1 MTTNMHSGGGLSV
14 TTNVDLS
21 ATVDRLRD
29 DRVPQRLQDKDATLW
44 GPEAEAEAAIRLG
57 WIDTFTASRSLLP
70 QIKELKQRMR
80 VNGIDRVVLG
90 GMGGSS
96 LAPEVIARTLDLQLT
111 IVDTTDP
118 QQVAT
123 SLGSDLARTIVVI
136 ASKSGSTI
144 ETDSHRRVFEAA
156 FRAAGIEE
164 FDRHF
169 VFITDADS
177 QLDQWGHDHGITVF
191 RADESVGGRYSA
203 LTAFGLVPAAM
214 AGADVE
220 ELIDQAEEFASTI
233 TTEED
238 NPALMLGAAIAE
250 CETITVTGDGSG
262 IVGLGD
268 WVEQLVAESTGKDGK
283 GTLPVVVEYPGAPG
297 ARGDDRVAITYG
309 GSSTGV
315 SPSGSALDGADVAV
329 NGPLGAQFL
338 CWELATAYAGVVIGI
353 DPFNQPN
360 VTESKENTARIL
372 SEGLPTEEPNAVHG
386 SIEIYGSHAS
396 TVGEAL
402 QAALDDTGSENAY
415 VAIMTYLDRQSDTKL
430 ENLRSGLAEHTAAVV
445 TFGWGPRFLHSTGQ
459 FHKGGRQT
467 GVFIQITGAHTT
479 DFDIPGRDFSFAT
492 LQAAQA
498 SGDRQALLERNR
510 PLIRF
515 HLTDR
520 LAGIEQL
527 LEAVKGLATS

>member
-1 MTTNMHSGGGLSV
+1 MHSGGGLSV

-21 ATVDRLRD
+21 ATVERLRD
-29 DRVPQRLQDKDATLW
+29 DRVPQRLRDKDATLW

-57 WIDTFTASRSLLP
+57 WIDTFTTSRALLP
-70 QIKELKQRMR
+70 QLKELRHQMR
-80 VNGIDRVVLG
+80 VNGTDRVVLG

-96 LAPEVIARTLDLQLT
+96 LAPEVIAKTLDLQLT
-111 IVDTTDP
+111 VVDTTDP

-123 SLGSDLARTIVVI
+123 SLGADLARTIVVI

-156 FRAAGIEE
+156 FRSAGIEE

-169 VFITDADS
+169 VYITDDGSALS
-177 QLDQWGHDHGITVF
+177 QLGEEKGISVF
-191 RADESVGGRYSA
+191 HADDTVGGRYSA

-214 AGADVE
+214 AGANVE
-220 ELIDQAEEFASTI
+220 ELIEQAEEFAATI
-233 TTEED
+233 DAEED
-238 NPALMLGAAIAE
+238 NPALVLGAAIAE
-250 CETITVTGDGSG
+250 SETITVTGDGTG

-268 WVEQLVAESTGKDGK
+268 WIEQLVAESTGKDGK
-283 GTLPVVVEYPGAPG
+283 GTLPVVVEYPGSPG
-297 ARGDDRVAITYG
+297 ARGDDRIAITYG

-315 SPSGSALDGADVAV
+315 SPSGSHLEAADVAV

-338 CWELATAYAGVVIGI
+338 CWELATAYAGVIIGI

-372 SEGLPTEEPNAVHG
+372 TQGLPNEQPNVVHG
-386 SIEIYGSHAS
+386 SIEIYGSPAQS
-396 TVGEAL
+396 VQEAL
-402 QAALDDTGSENAY
+402 QQALDDTGGDDSY
-415 VAIMTYLDRQSDTKL
+415 VAVMTYLDRQSDSKL
-430 ENLRSGLAEHTAAVV
+430 ENLRSGLAEHTAAAV

-459 FHKGGRQT
+459 FHKGGRPT

-479 DFDIPGRDFSFAT
+479 DFDIPGRDYSFAT

-498 SGDRQALLERNR
+498 TGDRQAILDRNR

-520 LAGIEQL
+520 LSGIEEL
-527 LEAVKGLATS
+527 LEAVKGLAKS